1 MKLQK
6 FLFAVLVAGLVV
18 FGGCGKSDQALPTTP
33 PLPVINAV
41 PFRPAFAS
49 ATPEIKAIAD
59 QVMMSIQGSAYSDAL
74 KGLGKLGSN
83 SNLTDDQKKIIKD
96 LVEQVRNKMAAMA
109 PK

>member
-33 PLPVINAV
+33 PPQAINAV

-49 ATPEIKAIAD
+49 ASPEIKAIAD
-59 QVMMSIQGSAYSDAL
+59 QVMMSIQGSAYPDTL
-74 KGLGKLGSN
+74 KALGKLDSN
-83 SNLTDDQKKIIKD
+83 PSLTDDQKKIVND
-96 LVEQVRNKMAAMA
+96 LVEQVKNKMATIA

>member
-33 PLPVINAV
+33 PPQAINAV

-49 ATPEIKAIAD
+49 ASPEIKAIAD
-59 QVMMSIQGSAYSDAL
+59 QVMMSIQGSAYPDTL
-74 KGLGKLGSN
+74 KALGKLDSN
-83 SNLTDDQKKIIKD
+83 PSLTDDQKKIVKD
-96 LVEQVRNKMAAMA
+96 LVEQVKNKMATIA